1 MGLIY
6 LLGLGVQKDIEKA
19 ATFFEVNKND
29 SRSLNALG
37 FIFFKAPDVFEQD
50 PALKNTYGSIRR
62 DMKKAK
68 RLFESA
74 AEKGNVNAL
83 YNMGCFYLQSK
94 TQIKNITFS
103 FSEAYDYFK
112 KAAEKGHTFSAYN
125 VAVMHFLG
133 IGTFESC

>member
-1 MGLIY
+1 M
-6 LLGLGVQKDIEKA
+6 QKDIERA
-19 ATFFEVNKND
+19 ANFFEVNKND

-68 RLFESA
+68 RFFESS